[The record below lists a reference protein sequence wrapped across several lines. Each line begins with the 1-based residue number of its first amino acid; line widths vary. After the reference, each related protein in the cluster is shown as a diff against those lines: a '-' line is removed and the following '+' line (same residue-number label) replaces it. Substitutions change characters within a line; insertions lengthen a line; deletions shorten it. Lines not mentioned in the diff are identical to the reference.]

1 MMIGLFYGILL
12 KINIKNKF
20 SEEYKESVHDRK
32 LGGNHT
38 RLYTYYYT
46 YIYPWTL
53 YLSKG
58 GLCLRSHNS
67 GCSAFLKHTHPYKQ
81 LLQKTWALLLLR
93 IWAPVLQSI
102 TRKINCP
109 LTSLKPQEMLPSV
122 LETKEDWVPVPQHC
136 CCWHHRQ
143 HCRLQGR
150 FERRTCLSKRK
161 DRLIHQI
168 PSLR

>member
-20 SEEYKESVHDRK
+20 SEEYKVFMTENWGEIIH
-32 LGGNHT
+32 N
-38 RLYTYYYT
+38 
-46 YIYPWTL
+46 YIHIIIHICPWTL

-67 GCSAFLKHTHPYKQ
+67 GCSAFLKHTHPHKQ

-93 IWAPVLQSI
+93 IWGPVLQSI

-136 CCWHHRQ
+136 CCWHHRH

-161 DRLIHQI
+161 DRLIHQT